1 MRGLCMMYADKQ
13 TYLTQPG
20 PGINHPVLHLKRE
33 SQVHRRVSNLLGIR
47 DTRKQRTLQG
57 MNHQSFQLG
66 TRVITDKVH
75 HTNNSTG
82 ESIRGDKGFIGINHQ
97 IPLLPKEIQA
107 AEEERL
113 LLCWREERWLSTSN
127 PLGRIN
133 HKGFRRE
140 EIQSCQ
146 EYGQKSYPVGDR
158 TTLGRAL
165 RIS

>member
-1 MRGLCMMYADKQ
+1 MHRLCMINPDKQ
-13 TYLTQPG
+13 AQLTQTG
-20 PGINHPVLHLKRE
+20 GRVNHPILHLKRE
-33 SQVHRRVSNLLGIR
+33 SQVHRGVSNLLGIR

-113 LLCWREERWLSTSN
+113 LLC
-127 PLGRIN
+127 
-133 HKGFRRE
+133 
-140 EIQSCQ
+140 
-146 EYGQKSYPVGDR
+146 
-158 TTLGRAL
+158 
-165 RIS
+165 

>member
-1 MRGLCMMYADKQ
+1 MRGLCMMYADRQ

-20 PGINHPVLHLKRE
+20 PGINHPVLHLRE
-33 SQVHRRVSNLLGIR
+33 SQVHRGVSNLLGIR

-133 HKGFRRE
+133 HKRFRRE